1 MDDAQLALA
10 IARGEAC
17 ALLLA
22 SDAIA
27 ADGSAAVVAGGLA
40 LAAVA
45 AERAIPILL
54 VGTAS
59 DAPSPDAVDLE
70 RRIVQAEW
78 SELHVATRASVAAR
92 SVAAGV
98 TVRSPRYE
106 ILPAGVAELV

>member
-1 MDDAQLALA
+1 MLFRSLA

-59 DAPSPDAVDLE
+59 DAPSPDAADLE

-78 SELHVATRASVAAR
+78 SELYVATRASVAAR

-106 ILPAGVAELV
+106 ILPASVAELV